1 MDYVQDLSSPLRI
14 RSRMS
19 ILFWSFQLFAA
30 AAFLILDVAFRVS
43 IYFILVP
50 RALFRYVF
58 NVKPKPKPH
67 PTEAEL
73 DLDRSF
79 YEFAE
84 SRGFTVQEHTV
95 ETDDGYLL
103 TLHRLLPKNYR
114 PENLT
119 NYPDLHDMAGVGAKS
134 SKKKAY
140 LAVPC
145 RGVVFFQHGFLQS
158 SECWIFRKDSNQA
171 LPFLLAS
178 QGYDCWFGNV
188 RGNKYSM
195 KHRTLSPTGT
205 AFWNYSIDDIALKDV
220 PAMLNYVVSNTGPDE
235 KINYIGFSQGTAIGF
250 AAFSRFPEL
259 SSKIR
264 VFVALGPA
272 ACVRELRNQL
282 VAAVST
288 SRPQF
293 IFLLFGKKALLNT
306 AMFWRK
312 VVPSKTYVYII
323 DSALDFLFGWKTQ
336 NIDPEE
342 KSLLYYHLY
351 STCSVKCVVHWFQI
365 THSGRFQMFDDNIA
379 VVNRS
384 HRYKAY
390 LLPRYDIRMIQCPIA
405 IFWGGRDT
413 VPNHEFFL
421 ENLEGKAQFF
431 KLDTYE
437 HLDFLYSK
445 NANKEV
451 YQDVINIINNGPK
464 EF

>member
-145 RGVVFFQHGFLQS
+145 RGVVLFS
-158 SECWIFRKDSNQA
+158 TVSYRVRNV
-171 LPFLLAS
+171 
-178 QGYDCWFGNV
+178 GY
-188 RGNKYSM
+188 S
-195 KHRTLSPTGT
+195 
-205 AFWNYSIDDIALKDV
+205 
-220 PAMLNYVVSNTGPDE
+220 E
-235 KINYIGFSQGTAIGF
+235 KIPTRPYLFCWPPKDTIAGSEMSEAI
-250 AAFSRFPEL
+250 S
-259 SSKIR
+259 IR
-264 VFVALGPA
+264 
-272 ACVRELRNQL
+272 
-282 VAAVST
+282 
-288 SRPQF
+288 
-293 IFLLFGKKALLNT
+293 
-306 AMFWRK
+306 
-312 VVPSKTYVYII
+312 
-323 DSALDFLFGWKTQ
+323 
-336 NIDPEE
+336 
-342 KSLLYYHLY
+342 
-351 STCSVKCVVHWFQI
+351 
-365 THSGRFQMFDDNIA
+365 
-379 VVNRS
+379 
-384 HRYKAY
+384 
-390 LLPRYDIRMIQCPIA
+390 
-405 IFWGGRDT
+405 
-413 VPNHEFFL
+413 
-421 ENLEGKAQFF
+421 
-431 KLDTYE
+431 
-437 HLDFLYSK
+437 
-445 NANKEV
+445 
-451 YQDVINIINNGPK
+451 
-464 EF
+464 